1 MTTLR
6 IEKLTGQVLSLP
18 LASPLVTGRGTYDG
32 REVLIVTCE
41 LIIRDGRQETRI
53 TGFGEA
59 APLAGWSAEE
69 LDSCVQDLQ
78 RLDVPLEFKPTP
90 RENPLAE
97 IRNLDAYLPSLVD
110 TPTLRFAVEMSIL
123 DALAR
128 YFEIPLRQLL
138 AGPSSEIVDHIAVQ
152 TTLGSTDVDTT
163 CSAAHAAVEAGA
175 KAIKIKVGATSP
187 AEDLSRIKALRES
200 CPEIR
205 LRLDANGAWSA
216 EEARE
221 FIEKA
226 APLQIDLIEQP
237 LPRGEEEALL
247 ELARNSAI
255 DIAADESCTSISKTR
270 MLIDSGIDA
279 LVLKPS
285 TLGGLLTCRELIEYA
300 TGQGVRVIVSNLM
313 ESAIGRRAAAQL
325 AASLPQLDG
334 PHGLATGSWFSTDT
348 APDND
353 RISGGD
359 LHLSDHPG
367 LGFTPRFTAVT
378 PQKKDLFR
386 DASPVQN
393 WLELQSQQ
401 SPEKVALVVGY
412 RQLTYAD
419 LADEVIRRAALLTRR
434 GVRKGDSVALIAA
447 NSADWIIAAHAIF
460 WTGATLVALH
470 PRSTED
476 ELANQLATLNPAL
489 IISAREYASLGIP
502 TISPGALAN
511 AEVPSKPLAARPLSE
526 DDVLTIL
533 FTSGSTGHPKAV
545 PLTVGNHLASAR
557 ASAERLGCDDDDRW
571 LCCLPLCHIGG
582 LAIVLRSAIYGTA
595 IELVPRFEPQIIID
609 RLTDRP
615 VTLASFVPTMLFR
628 LLDHSAGAIENQ
640 LRAVLVGG
648 GPITAD
654 QLRDARRLGLP
665 VLPTYGMTEAASQLT
680 TLSLDAGGEHLH
692 TAGTPLSGV
701 ELELRDADLN
711 PVPTG
716 DAGAIW
722 VRGPMLTSGY
732 LNSDNSAFIDGWYN
746 TGDFG
751 RLDHRGRLLIEHR
764 QSDRIVTGGENVD
777 PLEVEQVLRDNTR
790 VSDVAVVGVDDPE
803 WGQLVAALIVT
814 EDESQHLIDSL
825 QSRCRTELAP
835 FKAPRLWA
843 ITNEIPRTA
852 TGKVRRSVVRTH
864 FKPTL

>member
-1 MTTLR
+1 MTNLR
-6 IEKLTGQVLSLP
+6 IEKLTGQVLSLS
-18 LASPLVTGRGTYDG
+18 LASPLVTGRGTYDA

-41 LIIRDGRQETRI
+41 LTVRDDGRETRI

-59 APLAGWSAEE
+59 APLPGWSSEDLE
-69 LDSCVQDLQ
+69 TCVETLQ
-78 RLDVPLEFKPTP
+78 KINAPLQLEVRDPEVPD
-90 RENPLAE
+90 
-97 IRNLDAYLPSLVD
+97 LDALLSTLVD
-110 TPTLRFAVEMSIL
+110 TPTLRAAVELSIL
-123 DALAR
+123 DALSR
-128 YFEIPLRQLL
+128 HLQLPLRQLL
-138 AGPSSEIVDHIAVQ
+138 SGPSGEFVNQIAVQ
-152 TTLGSTDVDTT
+152 TTIGSSDIETT
-163 CSAAHAAVEAGA
+163 CSAARAAVDAGA
-175 KAIKIKVGATSP
+175 KAVKIKVGATSQ
-187 AEDLSRIKALRES
+187 AEDLTRIKALRES
-200 CPEIR
+200 FPEVR

-216 EEARE
+216 EEALN
-221 FIEKA
+221 FINKA

-237 LPRGEEEALL
+237 LPSGGEEALL
-247 ELARNSAI
+247 ALARESSI

-270 MLIDSGIDA
+270 TLIDSGIDA

-285 TLGGLLTCRELIEYA
+285 TLGGLIPCRELIEYA
-300 TGQGVRVIVSNLM
+300 TSRGVRVIISNLM
-313 ESAIGRRAAAQL
+313 ESAVGRRAAAQL
-325 AASLPQLDG
+325 AASMPQLDG

-353 RISGGD
+353 QIRGGN

-367 LGFTPRFTAVT
+367 LGFTPRFTAAN
-378 PQKKDLFR
+378 PQKQNLFR
-386 DASPVQN
+386 DARPVQN
-393 WLELQSQQ
+393 WLEIQSKQ
-401 SPEKVALVVGY
+401 SPEKIALVTGY
-412 RQLTYAD
+412 RQLTYAE
-419 LADEVIRRAALLTRR
+419 LAAEVTRRAAHLTRR
-434 GVRKGDSVALIAA
+434 GVKKGDSVALIAA
-447 NSADWIIAAHAIF
+447 NSADWILAAHAIF
-460 WTGATLVALH
+460 WAGATLVALH

-476 ELANQLATLNPAL
+476 DLANQLATLNPAL
-489 IISAREYASLGIP
+489 IISAREYESLDIP

-511 AEVPSKPLAARPLSE
+511 AETPSKPLTARPLSE

-582 LAIVLRSAIYGTA
+582 LAIVLRSVIYGTA

-609 RLTDRP
+609 RLSDRP

-628 LLDHSAGAIENQ
+628 LLDHSADAIENQ

-680 TLSLDAGGEHLH
+680 TLSLDTGNEHLH
-692 TAGTPLSGV
+692 TAGTPLDGV
-701 ELELRDADLN
+701 ELQLRDADLS
-711 PVPTG
+711 PVATG

-732 LNSDNSAFIDGWYN
+732 LNSYNSAFVDGWYN

-777 PLEVEQVLRDNTR
+777 PLEVEQVLRDSTR
-790 VSDVAVVGVDDPE
+790 VTDVAVVGVDDPE

-825 QSRCRTELAP
+825 QSRCRTELAH

-843 ITNEIPRTA
+843 IANEIPRTA